1 METIAAGTLE
11 YGYNTYIK
19 KKYIYIKNTQLN
31 WGGGGGGCGDVT
43 LKSLFTSLFHPLPI
57 PSRLT

>member
-19 KKYIYIKNTQLN
+19 KNIYIKKLN

-57 PSRLT
+57 PSRPT